1 MEFVKAIRFKIR
13 KAVIIT
19 LFTDIMQIAA
29 LIALLL
35 YLFFSP
41 KSFFSDSDVSEQI
54 FIISITV
61 LSFVAVF
68 FSMRDIYH
76 IIDVNL
82 QNIMIKEALDSVENL
97 YNSLRAQ
104 RHDFLNHLQ
113 VVYGLIEMDEYGE
126 ARNYINKVYNDI
138 LSAVC

>member
-1 MEFVKAIRFKIR
+1 VKAIRFKIR

>member
-1 MEFVKAIRFKIR
+1 MKAIRFKIR

>member
-1 MEFVKAIRFKIR
+1 MKAIRFKIR

-68 FSMRDIYH
+68 FSMRDIYN